1 MNYWLIKSDPDIY
14 TIDELQQD
22 GKTLWKKSVRNY
34 QARNFLRQMQ
44 PQDLA
49 FFYYSQVTP
58 PGIAGVMRIV
68 KSGIADPNQ
77 FDPNSKYY
85 DSKSTPDSPRW
96 QTVEVEYVATFPQLL
111 TLNTLKQNFTPDK
124 LIVVRQGNRLSVMP
138 VPEKVALKI
147 LEIGG

>member
-1 MNYWLIKSDPDIY
+1 MNCWLIKSDPDLY
-14 TIDELQQD
+14 TIDELQQE
-22 GKTLWKKSVRNY
+22 GKALWKKSVRNY

-85 DSKSTPDSPRW
+85 DPK
-96 QTVEVEYVATFPQLL
+96 
-111 TLNTLKQNFTPDK
+111 
-124 LIVVRQGNRLSVMP
+124 G
-138 VPEKVALKI
+138 
-147 LEIGG
+147 